1 MRYVGIIRIVNHGL
15 VIALNNADVN
25 GTKVAPFANQEISFM
40 VVGLQLMKIGWVNLS
55 VQKQETRFRG
65 YWVITMRY

>member
-1 MRYVGIIRIVNHGL
+1 MLMEQRLLRLPI
-15 VIALNNADVN
+15 
-25 GTKVAPFANQEISFM
+25 KEISFM